1 VVLSS
6 SSVVLVGRAY
16 QNFVNSLASQESRQ
30 QYVYVLRKYME
41 FLGVNDVDD
50 LIKQDP
56 KVIEQQ
62 IIDYIISLQGLSRAT
77 KSLRMAAVVSLYS
90 INDVTLNRKRLSK
103 FLGPKQR
110 LLKDRPYT
118 IEEISKMLNVSD
130 ERMKVI
136 VLILASTG
144 MRLGG
149 LSGLKLGNIHKIEE
163 FHLYRITVYEGS
175 SEEYICFCSPEAAT
189 AIDFYLGLRTR
200 CGEKLGPESPLI
212 RKEFDRLDP
221 MAVSYAKPILTKSYD
236 SLLQEMLEVAGVTKI
251 EPSLEGKRQYRKQVA
266 RTTGFRKLVNTTM
279 VRSKVDPLIKEMLLG
294 HHTGLEENYYRP
306 EEQDLLN
313 EYIKCVDCLTINAEN
328 RLRREVEHYK
338 VKASQFDSLRAEIDQ
353 LKEMIKG

>member
-1 VVLSS
+1 M
-6 SSVVLVGRAY
+6 G
-16 QNFVNSLASQESRQ
+16 
-30 QYVYVLRKYME
+30 
-41 FLGVNDVDD
+41 
-50 LIKQDP
+50 
-56 KVIEQQ
+56 
-62 IIDYIISLQGLSRAT
+62 
-77 KSLRMAAVVSLYS
+77 
-90 INDVTLNRKRLSK
+90 K

-136 VLILASTG
+136 VLVLASTG

-149 LSGLKLGNIHKIEE
+149 LSGLKVGNIHKIEE
-163 FHLYRITVYEGS
+163 FQLYRITVYEGS

-189 AIDFYLGLRTR
+189 AIDFYLDLRTR

-221 MAVSYAKPILTKSYD
+221 MAVSYAKPIQTRSYD
-236 SLLQEMLEVAGVTKI
+236 SLIQEMLEVAGVTKI
-251 EPSLEGKRQYRKQVA
+251 EPSIEGKRLYRKQVA

-313 EYIKCVDCLTINAEN
+313 EYVKCVDCLTINAEN
-328 RLRREVEHYK
+328 RLRREVETLRVEKNSWEELRNEIDK
-338 VKASQFDSLRAEIDQ
+338 VKAY
-353 LKEMIKG
+353 LKDHP

>member
-1 VVLSS
+1 
-6 SSVVLVGRAY
+6 
-16 QNFVNSLASQESRQ
+16 
-30 QYVYVLRKYME
+30 ME
-41 FLGVNDVDD
+41 FLGVNDVDE

-77 KSLRMAAVVSLYS
+77 KSLRMAAIVSLYS
-90 INDVTLNRKRLSK
+90 INDVTLNRKRLGK

-136 VLILASTG
+136 ILILASTG

-149 LSGLKLGNIHKIEE
+149 LSGLKVGNIHKIEE
-163 FHLYRITVYEGS
+163 FHLYRLTVYEGS
-175 SEEYICFCSPEAAT
+175 SGEYICFCSPEAAT
-189 AIDFYLGLRTR
+189 AIDFYLDLRTR
-200 CGEKLGPESPLI
+200 CGEKIRPESPLI

-306 EEQDLLN
+306 EEQDLLS

-328 RLRREVEHYK
+328 RLRREMEHYK
-338 VKASQFDSLRAEIDQ
+338 VKASQFDSLRAEIDN
-353 LKEMIKG
+353 IKALMKQ